1 MPDFGLITFATD
13 GAITPVELAMALE
26 ERGFESLF
34 VAEHT
39 HIPVSRKTPFVV
51 GSELPDMYWRCHDQ
65 FVALSMAAAV
75 TTRLKVATG
84 ITLVTEHDPIDLAKK
99 VASLDVLSGGRF
111 LFGIGAGWNAEE
123 MEDHGVAFRDR
134 WKVTRERVL
143 AMRAMW
149 VEEEPEYHGEFV
161 DFPPMWCWPKP
172 LHPGGPPVLMG
183 AYSKW
188 APPRIAEYCDGWMPI
203 EGEGDLERD
212 LEAIGE
218 AMAARGRSLDE
229 LDITI
234 LPEVSKRRGV
244 DPKRFERMVE
254 SPANR
259 VLLPMADFSRDET
272 LKLLDEYVA
281 LIAPFR

>member
-1 MPDFGLITFATD
+1 MPEFGLITFATD
-13 GAITPVELAMALE
+13 GAISPAELAVALE
-26 ERGFESLF
+26 ERDFESLF

-39 HIPVSRKTPFVV
+39 HIPVSRKTPFIV

-65 FVALSMAAAV
+65 FVSLSMAAAV

-84 ITLVTEHDPIDLAKK
+84 ITLVPQHDPIDLAKK
-99 VASLDVLSGGRF
+99 VASLDVLSGGRL

-143 AMRAMW
+143 AMRAIW
-149 VEEEPEYHGEFV
+149 TQEEPEYHGRFV

-172 LHPGGPPVLMG
+172 LQPGGPPVLMG

-188 APPRIAEYCDGWMPI
+188 TPDRIAEYCDGWMPI
-203 EGEGDLERD
+203 EGEGDLQQH
-212 LEAIGE
+212 LAAIGE
-218 AMAARGRSLDE
+218 AMEARGRSPAD

-244 DPKRFERMVE
+244 DPARFERMVA
-254 SPANR
+254 SGANR
-259 VLLPMADFSRDET
+259 VLLPMADYPRDET
-272 LKLLDEYVA
+272 LKILDEYVA